1 LRPNRFLARLNRSF
15 RFIVVKRKKR
25 PETRMTKKA
34 PNPID
39 KHVGARVRMR
49 RMMIGMSQEKL
60 GEKLG
65 ITFQQIQKYEK
76 GTNRVG
82 ASRLQQIA
90 TSLSVPPSFFF
101 EGAPVPDSA
110 EAGGGFSEPSSPA
123 YVSDFLATSDGLA
136 LTKAF
141 MKIKDPKVRR
151 RIVDL
156 VESMVGEEE

>member
-1 LRPNRFLARLNRSF
+1 
-15 RFIVVKRKKR
+15 
-25 PETRMTKKA
+25 MTKKA

-39 KHVGARVRMR
+39 KHVGSRVRMR

-76 GTNRVG
+76 GTNRIG

-90 TSLSVPPSFFF
+90 SVLSAPVSFFF
-101 EGAPVPDSA
+101 EGAPVPDA
-110 EAGGGFSEPSSPA
+110 EALSGAPASPA

-141 MKIKDPKVRR
+141 MKVKDPKVRR

-156 VESMVGEEE
+156 VEAMVGEEALSSH

>member
-1 LRPNRFLARLNRSF
+1 
-15 RFIVVKRKKR
+15 
-25 PETRMTKKA
+25 MTKKT

-90 TSLSVPPSFFF
+90 HSLSVPPSFFF
-101 EGAPVPDSA
+101 EGAPVPDS
-110 EAGGGFSEPSSPA
+110 GNSGGFSEPSSPA

-156 VESMVGEEE
+156 VESMVADEK

>member
-1 LRPNRFLARLNRSF
+1 
-15 RFIVVKRKKR
+15 
-25 PETRMTKKA
+25 MTKKS

-39 KHVGARVRMR
+39 KHVGSRVRMR

-101 EGAPVPDSA
+101 EGAPVPEDGGNSFA
-110 EAGGGFSEPSSPA
+110 EPPSPA
-123 YVSDFLATSDGLA
+123 YVSDFLATSDGLS

-141 MKIKDPKVRR
+141 MKVKDPKVRR

-156 VESMVGEEE
+156 VESMVAEDES